1 MSEKPTID
9 QTLSKIIETKK
20 QTLGI
25 FKPSE
30 INYLEKLKTRMIY
43 YCQLQLKNTK
53 LSIKEII
60 ENCITKF
67 CLHRFYQTNQI
78 PNS

>member
-1 MSEKPTID
+1 MSIEKTII
-9 QTLSKIIETKK
+9 QITNTKK
-20 QTLGI
+20 QKLGI
-25 FKPSE
+25 ENESKT
-30 INYLEKLKTRMIY
+30 NYVEKIKTRMIY

-67 CLHRFYQTNQI
+67 CLHRL
-78 PNS
+78 